1 MAFPS
6 KKSESSPE
14 PPPLR
19 AEERNWT
26 CSDEELNGGENQCDA
41 LLKKRFVGIRTDA
54 KDPKKFVP
62 VCESCAGL
70 VEVGPEKRSLVPLW
84 IVVGALIVLLLQPG
98 GWLWRWWER

>member
-6 KKSESSPE
+6 KKTDSPE
-14 PPPLR
+14 PLPLR

-41 LLKKRFVGIRTDA
+41 LLKKRFVGIRTDP

-70 VEVGPEKRSLVPLW
+70 VEIGPEAPSLWWAWMLA
-84 IVVGALIVLLLQPG
+84 GALVVLMLQPG
-98 GWLWRWWER
+98 GWIWRWI

>member
-1 MAFPS
+1 MASAFTKQSDAP
-6 KKSESSPE
+6 

-26 CSDEELNGGENQCDA
+26 CSDEELNGGVNQCDV
-41 LLKKRFVGIRTDA
+41 LLKKRFVGIRTDP

-70 VEVGPEKRSLVPLW
+70 QSVEPVRDLRVLW
-84 IVVGALIVLLLQPG
+84 ILVGVALAYSPWWIPAI
-98 GWLWRWWER
+98 WRVIFG